1 MKKKVGFIGAGNM
14 AGALIKGLL
23 SAKLYRPQDI
33 VVSDVLPTQL
43 RKIKSTYK
51 VEGIN
56 DNRTVVRAAQTVIL
70 AVKPQIIDQVLTDIQ
85 PEVTKDKVF
94 ISIAA
99 GVPLRRLESGLGGSA
114 RVVRVMPNTPALL
127 GKGIAVVVRG
137 HKARPQD
144 EKLTLTLFRGVGEA
158 LAVKDEALMDPVTG
172 LSGSGPAYV
181 YLFAEALI
189 EGGIQEGLSSTV
201 ATRLALQT
209 IEGAVAML
217 KETGKSPKEL
227 RDMVTSPGGT
237 TLAGLS
243 FMAEGKFVDTVTGAV
258 RAATRRSKELGQG

>member
-1 MKKKVGFIGAGNM
+1 MKKIGFIGAGNM
-14 AGALIKGLL
+14 AGALLKGLL
-23 SAKLYRPQDI
+23 AAKLYRPQDML
-33 VVSDVLPTQL
+33 VSDVVPAQI
-43 RKIKSTYK
+43 RKIKRAYR
-51 VEGIN
+51 VEGLN
-56 DNRTVVRAAQTVIL
+56 DNRAVVRAAQTIIL
-70 AVKPQIIDQVLTDIQ
+70 AVKPQIIDQILADIQ
-85 PEVTKDKVF
+85 SEVTKEKLFV
-94 ISIAA
+94 SIAA
-99 GVPLRRLESGLGGSA
+99 GVPLRRLENGLGSDA

-137 HKARPQD
+137 HKAKPQD

-189 EGGIQEGLSSTV
+189 AGGIQEGLSPAV
-201 ATRLALQT
+201 ATRLTLQT

-243 FMAEGKFVDTVTGAV
+243 FLSAGKFVETMAGAV
-258 RAATRRSKELGQG
+258 SAATRRSKELGQG

>member
-1 MKKKVGFIGAGNM
+1 MKKIGFIGAGNM
-14 AGALIKGLL
+14 AGALMKGLL
-23 SAKLYRPQDI
+23 SAKLYRPQDMI
-33 VVSDVLPTQL
+33 VSDAIPAQL
-43 RKIKSTYK
+43 KKIKKVYK
-51 VEGIN
+51 VDGLS
-56 DNRTVVRAAQTVIL
+56 DNRALVREAQAIVL
-70 AVKPQIIDQVLTDIQ
+70 AVKPQIINQVLAEIQ
-85 PEVTKDKVF
+85 PEVTKNKLF

-99 GVPLRRLESGLGGSA
+99 GVPLRQLETGLGGNV

-137 HKARPQD
+137 NKAKPQD
-144 EKLTLTLFRGVGEA
+144 EKLTLTMFQGVGEA

-189 EGGIQEGLSSTV
+189 AGGVQEGLDSKV
-201 ATRLALQT
+201 AMRLAYET

-243 FMAEGKFVDTVTGAV
+243 RLAEGQFAQTVMAGVA
-258 RAATRRSKELGQG
+258 AATRRSKELGHG

>member
-1 MKKKVGFIGAGNM
+1 MRKIGFLGAGNM
-14 AGALIKGLL
+14 AGALIKGML
-23 SAKLYRPQDI
+23 SAKRYRPQDI
-33 VVSDVLPTQL
+33 IVSDIQPEQL
-43 RKIKSTYK
+43 RKVKRLYK
-51 VEGIN
+51 VDGVKSNQI
-56 DNRTVVRAAQTVIL
+56 VVREAQTIVL
-70 AVKPQIIDQVLTDIQ
+70 AVKPQILAQVLEEIR
-85 PEVTKDKVF
+85 PEVTKQKLF

-99 GVPLRRLESGLGGSA
+99 GVPLQRLETGLGGEA

-127 GKGIAVVVRG
+127 GKGIAVVARG
-137 HKARPQD
+137 SKAKPQD

-189 EGGIQEGLSSTV
+189 AGGVQEGLSPAV
-201 ATRLALQT
+201 ATQLTLQT
-209 IEGAVAML
+209 LEGAVAML
-217 KETGKSPKEL
+217 KETKKSPKEL

-243 FMAEGKFVDTVTGAV
+243 CLEEGQFTTTVTAAV
-258 RAATRRSKELGQG
+258 SAATRRSKELGQS

>member
-1 MKKKVGFIGAGNM
+1 MKKIGFIGAGNM
-14 AGALIKGLL
+14 AGALLKGLL
-23 SAKLYRPQDI
+23 AAKLYRPQDML
-33 VVSDVLPTQL
+33 VSDVVPVQL
-43 RKIKSTYK
+43 RKIKRAYR
-51 VEGIN
+51 VEGLN
-56 DNRTVVRAAQTVIL
+56 DNRAVVRAAQTIIL
-70 AVKPQIIDQVLTDIQ
+70 AVKPQIIDQVLADIQ
-85 PEVTKDKVF
+85 SEVTKEKLFV
-94 ISIAA
+94 SIAA
-99 GVPLRRLESGLGGSA
+99 GVPLRRLENGLGSDA

-137 HKARPQD
+137 HKAKPQD

-189 EGGIQEGLSSTV
+189 AGGIQAGLSPAV
-201 ATRLALQT
+201 ATRLTLQT

-217 KETGKSPKEL
+217 KETGKNPQEL
-227 RDMVTSPGGT
+227 RAMVTSPGGT

-243 FMAEGKFVDTVTGAV
+243 VLTDGKFVETIAGAV
-258 RAATRRSKELGQG
+258 SAATRRSKELGQG